1 MLSAVSLRELQLRRT
16 ARNRAWL
23 IAMAMV
29 STLAGSAAANDFF
42 PPNPLKS
49 LGERGFSFGKRDSPP
64 TEERRELRRAR
75 QEAER
80 QRLVNLFVDEA
91 AGDQALFCTPAGE
104 CYADLIIENVRQTW
118 PVRSKTF
125 RAEYVRYLKRQFERL
140 TDTNASLA
148 VTFGPALKKSGINAA
163 STNSS

>member
-1 MLSAVSLRELQLRRT
+1 
-16 ARNRAWL
+16 
-23 IAMAMV
+23 
-29 STLAGSAAANDFF
+29 
-42 PPNPLKS
+42 

-91 AGDQALFCTPAGE
+91 SAGDQALFCTPAGE

-140 TDTNASLA
+140 TDTNAPLA

>member
-1 MLSAVSLRELQLRRT
+1 MPSNTSDGEDRVVQFPTT
-16 ARNRAWL
+16 A
-23 IAMAMV
+23 
-29 STLAGSAAANDFF
+29 
-42 PPNPLKS
+42 
-49 LGERGFSFGKRDSPP
+49 
-64 TEERRELRRAR
+64 EERRALRRAR

-104 CYADLIIENVRQTW
+104 CYADLIIESVRQTW

-140 TDTNASLA
+140 TDANAPLA
-148 VTFGPALKKSGINAA
+148 VTFGPALKKSAINAA
-163 STNSS
+163 IDEFELKAICSQVERE